1 MKKTVKR
8 VLIVVVAAVVLFGCF
23 VTIKLSAEYAQM
35 KKELK
40 TIVLSDIDYSNLE
53 DGNYFGN
60 YKLGLVSAKV
70 RVKIDDGKISDIE
83 IIEHI
88 TGKGKKAEG
97 IIDAVIEE
105 QSVKVDIISGATYSS
120 KTILKAI
127 ENAVRNGEQNM

>member
-60 YKLGLVSAKV
+60 YNLGLVSAKV
-70 RVKIDDGKISDIE
+70 RVRIDDGKISDIE